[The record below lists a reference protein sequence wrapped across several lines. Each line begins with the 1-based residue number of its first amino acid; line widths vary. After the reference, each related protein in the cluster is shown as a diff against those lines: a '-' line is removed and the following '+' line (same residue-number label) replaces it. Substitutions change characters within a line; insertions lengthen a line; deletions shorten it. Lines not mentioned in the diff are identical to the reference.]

1 MTTAPT
7 LAAATLAAPAPASG
21 SAPVVGSASAEPA
34 SRQEQSQDPAAAAV
48 LAHLTSLGEVLEQV
62 RGEADRLTRWSRTM
76 AECLLGGGR
85 LLAAGNGGSA
95 AEAQHLTAE
104 LVGRYDGDRRPFS
117 AIALHGE
124 TSSLTA
130 IANDYGY
137 EQVFARQV
145 HAHARPGDLVVLLSG
160 SGRSANLLRAAEA
173 ARAVGAVSWAMTGPG
188 PNPLAELCDDALTL
202 PGGCG
207 HVQEG
212 HLLALHALCCGF
224 EEQVRRLDAA
234 AAGDAEDAA

>member
-1 MTTAPT
+1 MLPAVPTTTAT
-7 LAAATLAAPAPASG
+7 AT
-21 SAPVVGSASAEPA
+21 
-34 SRQEQSQDPAAAAV
+34 QEAV
-48 LAHLTSLGEVLEQV
+48 LSHLTGMTAVLD
-62 RGEADRLTRWSRTM
+62 RLHDEADRLTRWSEEL
-76 AECLLGGGR
+76 ASCLVGGGR

-117 AIALHGE
+117 AIALHAE

-137 EQVFARQV
+137 EAVFARQV
-145 HAHARPGDLVVLLSG
+145 IAHARPGDIVVLLSG
-160 SGRSANLLRAAEA
+160 SGRSRNLILAAEA
-173 ARAVGAVSWAMTGPG
+173 AREAGAVSWALTGPG
-188 PNPLAELCDDALTL
+188 PNPLADACDEAITL

-224 EEQVRRLDAA
+224 EEQVRQFDAQVA
-234 AAGDAEDAA
+234 RGLELADDSELEVAS

>member
-1 MTTAPT
+1 MPPAVPT
-7 LAAATLAAPAPASG
+7 LTQTPVTQTAVTRGHDQRTATAVRSHLS
-21 SAPVVGSASAEPA
+21 SLT
-34 SRQEQSQDPAAAAV
+34 AV
-48 LAHLTSLGEVLEQV
+48 LDQLQ
-62 RGEADRLTRWSRTM
+62 GEADRLTRWSVAM
-76 AECLLGGGR
+76 AECLVAGGR

-117 AIALHGE
+117 AIALHAE

-137 EQVFARQV
+137 EAVFARQV
-145 HAHARPGDLVVLLSG
+145 IAHARLGDIVVLLSG
-160 SGRSANLLRAAEA
+160 SGRSRNLILAAEA
-173 ARAVGAVSWAMTGPG
+173 AREAGAVSWALTGPG
-188 PNPLAELCDDALTL
+188 PNPLADACDEAITL

-224 EEQVRRLDAA
+224 EEQVRQFDAQVA
-234 AAGDAEDAA
+234 RGLELADDSELEVAS

>member
-1 MTTAPT
+1 MTTTTP
-7 LAAATLAAPAPASG
+7 PAPLAG
-21 SAPVVGSASAEPA
+21 PA
-34 SRQEQSQDPAAAAV
+34 RPDPDHPDHPDYPDHLAHDHFGTDPAAQAV
-48 LAHLTSLGEVLEQV
+48 LGHLTSLSAVLAQLH
-62 RGEADRLTRWSRTM
+62 GEAARLTRWSRTL
-76 AECLLGGGR
+76 AECLVGGGR

-117 AIALHGE
+117 ALALHAD

-137 EQVFARQV
+137 ERSFARQV
-145 HAHARPGDLVVLLSG
+145 TAHARPGDLVVLLSG
-160 SGRSANLLRAAEA
+160 SGRSQNLVLAAAA
-173 ARAVGAVSWAMTGPG
+173 AREAGATSWAMTGPG
-188 PNPLAELCDDALTL
+188 PNPLVEVCDDALTL
-202 PGGCG
+202 PGACG

-224 EEQVRRLDAA
+224 EEQVRLLDAQRNQPSQG
-234 AAGDAEDAA
+234 AG